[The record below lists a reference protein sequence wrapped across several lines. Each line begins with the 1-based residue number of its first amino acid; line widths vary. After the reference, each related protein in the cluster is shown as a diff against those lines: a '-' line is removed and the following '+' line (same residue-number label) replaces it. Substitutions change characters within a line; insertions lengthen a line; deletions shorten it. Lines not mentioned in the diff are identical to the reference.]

1 MLGKGGFFEDG
12 LGGCGPDQGNGVL
25 VVLGEIVVDCGFQL
39 GDALEGARAIVS
51 TKAENGGK
59 AMVDPVGPQAP
70 PTLLHFA

>member
-39 GDALEGARAIVS
+39 GDALEGARPIVS
-51 TKAENGGK
+51 TKAENGGNPK
-59 AMVDPVGPQAP
+59 KTPDRP
-70 PTLLHFA
+70 